1 MRIQRVMALALLAAS
16 LGGCAW
22 FEETS
27 KKIPWG
33 WPFVRK
39 PPEIPVTP
47 QGKTRD
53 TGYDEGW
60 LLPGDEDVTEGPKV
74 PPATQP
80 VARAAPKPIEPR
92 PTAPASPKPAKPT
105 TTAPKDVK
113 VVATSALQ
121 VNRTYISVEDVLQ
134 RARKRLRKLPPR
146 ISEENFRLK
155 ATEEISVT
163 LRDMVTEALVMQE
176 AERNLTDPLRKQI
189 DAEVGETLQQMIN
202 ETGGGSRKKLEHAL
216 IKDGTDLKTVMNLQ
230 RRKVTVQIYLHARF
244 MPSIT
249 INRQM
254 LLDYFQR
261 HREKFAAE
269 KKVQMQVIFA
279 PTKSFLA
286 EAAGTP
292 SPQEL
297 QAARAQAKAMIDQAA
312 QALMSGEDF
321 QSVVK
326 RLSRGPKA
334 RDGGVW
340 PLMPAG
346 SFRRKEVEEAAFA
359 MDEGQVSLPIE
370 TETGF
375 FIVKAKKVQ
384 PGKAARFEDA
394 QKEIAGLLRQEQY
407 VQLTE
412 EYFKKLLA
420 RSTIGDSRKLA
431 ERAVDEAVA
440 RYWQQPPPPKTP

>member
-155 ATEEISVT
+155 ATEEISDT
-163 LRDMVTEALVMQE
+163 QRDMDTEALEMQE
-176 AERNLTDPLRKQI
+176 DESNLTD
-189 DAEVGETLQQMIN
+189 
-202 ETGGGSRKKLEHAL
+202 H
-216 IKDGTDLKTVMNLQ
+216 
-230 RRKVTVQIYLHARF
+230 
-244 MPSIT
+244 
-249 INRQM
+249 
-254 LLDYFQR
+254 
-261 HREKFAAE
+261 
-269 KKVQMQVIFA
+269 
-279 PTKSFLA
+279 
-286 EAAGTP
+286 
-292 SPQEL
+292 
-297 QAARAQAKAMIDQAA
+297 
-312 QALMSGEDF
+312 
-321 QSVVK
+321 
-326 RLSRGPKA
+326 
-334 RDGGVW
+334 
-340 PLMPAG
+340 
-346 SFRRKEVEEAAFA
+346 
-359 MDEGQVSLPIE
+359 
-370 TETGF
+370 
-375 FIVKAKKVQ
+375 
-384 PGKAARFEDA
+384 
-394 QKEIAGLLRQEQY
+394 
-407 VQLTE
+407 
-412 EYFKKLLA
+412 
-420 RSTIGDSRKLA
+420 
-431 ERAVDEAVA
+431 
-440 RYWQQPPPPKTP
+440 